1 MTKLTLKQQRFVNA
15 YTRSG
20 NGRLAAKEAGYN
32 GNDHTL
38 EQIASEN
45 LRKPEVTAA
54 IALAFQPEQDLAERV
69 VSELKLLAFTTTDE
83 PMSQANKIRSL
94 ELLAK
99 VLQMFKD
106 ASVNVNIN
114 DSYRPKHHDLRE
126 MTETELCAE
135 LERIEKR
142 KEEEQMNSIQSDGE
156 VSSAVEIAKT
166 EIKTE
171 HE

>member
-1 MTKLTLKQQRFVNA
+1 MCYIWNVNEKLTLKQERFVNA
-15 YTRSG
+15 YIRTG

-54 IALAFQPEQDLAERV
+54 IASAFQPEETLAERV
-69 VSELKLLAFTTTDE
+69 VSEIKLLAFATTDE

-99 VLQMFKD
+99 VLQMFKETD
-106 ASVNVNIN
+106 VKVDVNFPGTH
-114 DSYRPKHHDLRE
+114 RDLRE
-126 MTETELCAE
+126 MTEQELVAE
-135 LERIEKR
+135 LNRIDAKKAEQLAM
-142 KEEEQMNSIQSDGE
+142 EESTNT
-156 VSSAVEIAKT
+156 V
-166 EIKTE
+166 
-171 HE
+171 